1 MLFVKCALQNNW
13 NFNIFYLFCIESK
26 LIDQETFICCSL
38 QIIFIYN
45 RIDGT
50 MTKENDKSDK
60 FESMSFIA
68 LIHHISKNK
77 LKYSIKNPNRID
89 MVHEGRYLIQIY
101 KKENLSQDDLADMF
115 CQSKGTIAKALRK
128 LEDNGYVERKIDE
141 NNRRKYI
148 LKTTKD
154 GEKLAILLIKDLEEW
169 EKNVGIDRLDDD
181 TKDQLRRIA
190 RKSEEILEE

>member
-1 MLFVKCALQNNW
+1 
-13 NFNIFYLFCIESK
+13 
-26 LIDQETFICCSL
+26 
-38 QIIFIYN
+38 
-45 RIDGT
+45 
-50 MTKENDKSDK
+50 MTKENDKLDK

-148 LKTTKD
+148 LKTTKE

-169 EKNVGIDRLDDD
+169 EKNVGIDQLDDD